1 MRFFYTFTSL
11 PTPCKNHPITS
22 QWLQTALILKQLNQP
37 RQDALIKSAIT
48 SALLLILTQV
58 AVGQSYNAYTAT
70 YEATWKAGW
79 FPITIEAKKTLA
91 PIENSQQWKASFEA
105 YSSIAD
111 LSEISIFTINKDTII
126 PQRYQY
132 KTTGFLKKTRRAQRF
147 DWDENKVWLEH
158 QDQWADF
165 ELLQNTQDNLTLH
178 EQIRLDV
185 MNGKTEFEYNVS
197 VKGRLKNFTFKVIGK
212 SVLNTKHG
220 DINTIEIQET
230 GLNPKSSNRIWL
242 VPDFDFIILKV
253 QTIKRNGDI
262 NTIELKHAQIGER
275 ILNGY

>member
-1 MRFFYTFTSL
+1 M
-11 PTPCKNHPITS
+11 
-22 QWLQTALILKQLNQP
+22 
-37 RQDALIKSAIT
+37 IKSAIT

-79 FPITIEAKKTLA
+79 FPITIEAKKELT

-197 VKGRLKNFTFKVIGK
+197 VKGRLKSFTFKVIGK